1 VIKSD
6 LGYDLNGLQD
16 ASTINIENYSNDDKS
31 KSNITLEI
39 NQNSMEIKKS
49 KNKEFEMFLN
59 HLNKN

>member
-1 VIKSD
+1 MIKSD